1 MSGFWHI
8 WAALNLFPFSV
19 KQSFDKAF
27 RDKTFQVD
35 MSHTDKNTP
44 SPPKSQQ
51 MSDQFKSLF
60 KAYWLRQL

>member
-1 MSGFWHI
+1 MSEFWHI
-8 WAALNLFPFSV
+8 WAVLNLFLFSV

-35 MSHTDKNTP
+35 MSHTDKSTP

-51 MSDQFKSLF
+51 LSDQFKSLIE
-60 KAYWLRQL
+60 AYKLRQL